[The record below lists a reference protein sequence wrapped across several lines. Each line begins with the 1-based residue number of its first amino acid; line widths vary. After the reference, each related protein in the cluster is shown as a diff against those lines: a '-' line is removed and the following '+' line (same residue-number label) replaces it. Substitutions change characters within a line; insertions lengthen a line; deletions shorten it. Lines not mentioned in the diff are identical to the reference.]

1 MKLKNRPNRIRNT
14 MKKNLFIAFEG
25 IDGSG
30 KSTQVKLLSDSFKK
44 AGHKVYSTFEPTDSP
59 IGSVIRNIFKH
70 RIEADHRVIA
80 GLFVADRL
88 DHLLNKTNGILKKLE
103 DGYTVI
109 TDRYYFSSY
118 AYHGTHM
125 SLDWVIEAN
134 SLSADLLRPD
144 LNIYI
149 DISPDISMKRLNNGR
164 SSIELYETIENLRNV
179 RDKYLEAIEQL
190 KFKENIFVTDGN
202 RSAELIASDIWNEVS
217 KKFNREPEFILK

>member
-1 MKLKNRPNRIRNT
+1 MI
-14 MKKNLFIAFEG
+14 KNLFIALEG

-30 KSTQVKLLSDSFKK
+30 KSTQVKLLTENLTK

-59 IGSVIRNIFKH
+59 IGSIIRNIFSH
-70 RIEADHRVIA
+70 TMEADHRTIA

-88 DHLLNKTNGILKKLE
+88 DHLLNKTNGILKKLT

-118 AYHGTHM
+118 AYQGTHM
-125 SLDWVIEAN
+125 PVDWVIEAN

-149 DISPDISMKRLNNGR
+149 DILPEISMTRLQKAR
-164 SSIELYETIENLRNV
+164 SSIELYESIENLTHV
-179 RDKYLEAIEQL
+179 RDKYFEIFERL
-190 KFKENIFVTDGN
+190 KFKETVFITEGD
-202 RSAELIASDIWNEVS
+202 RSPEIIAADIWTAIAEISLVTAL
-217 KKFNREPEFILK
+217 P

>member
-1 MKLKNRPNRIRNT
+1 

-30 KSTQVKLLSDSFKK
+30 KSTQVKLLTDSLKK
-44 AGHKVYSTFEPTDSP
+44 SGHKVYSTCEPTDSP

-103 DGYTVI
+103 EGYTVI

-118 AYHGTHM
+118 AYQGVHM
-125 SLDWVIEAN
+125 PLDWVIEAN

-149 DISPDISMKRLNNGR
+149 DVSPDISMKRLTNGR
-164 SSIELYETIENLRNV
+164 SSIELYETKENLRNV
-179 RDKYLEAIEQL
+179 REKYLEAFEQL
-190 KFKENIFVTDGN
+190 KFKENIFITDGN

-217 KKFNREPEFILK
+217 QISVALKSH

>member
-1 MKLKNRPNRIRNT
+1 

-30 KSTQVKLLSDSFKK
+30 KSTQVKKLTDKLKQE
-44 AGHKVYSTFEPTDSP
+44 GHKVYATCEPTDSP
-59 IGSVIRNIFKH
+59 IGAIIRNVFNH
-70 RIEADHRVIA
+70 RLEADHRTIA

-103 DGYTVI
+103 EGYTVI

-125 SLDWVIEAN
+125 ALDWVIDAN

-149 DISPDISMKRLNNGR
+149 DISPEVSMERIIKDR
-164 SSIELYETIENLRNV
+164 STIELYETKENLKNV
-179 RDKYLEAIEQL
+179 RDKYLEAFALL
-190 KFKENIFVTDGN
+190 KSKEHVFVTEGD
-202 RSAELIASDIWNEVS
+202 RSPEQIATDVWDKVS
-217 KKFNREPEFILK
+217 SL